1 MATMKANSRTGVST
15 ESAHNTQR
23 AGDSNERVACHDKE
37 KSTMEQDNAN
47 MLNPDGSAKSEEQ
60 LWLEEILE
68 KGMTVDEMI
77 ESLEAERPNT
87 PDAEDIEWLDYS
99 IDLLRRM
106 QHS

>member
-1 MATMKANSRTGVST
+1 
-15 ESAHNTQR
+15 
-23 AGDSNERVACHDKE
+23 
-37 KSTMEQDNAN
+37 MEQDNAN